1 MTAAAPA
8 RGNVAVIDIGKTHAR
23 VALLDAGGATLATRG
38 VENRVLDGPPYP
50 HFDAEALWA
59 FILGALK
66 AYAATGPVDAV
77 VAVAHGACAAL
88 ADDAGLALPI
98 MDYEWDGLEAVAGAY
113 AALRPPFAETFSPP
127 QAHGMNLGRQL
138 FWQARE
144 RPQDFARARRL
155 LTGPQYWAW
164 RLSGVAAA
172 EVTSLSCHSDLWA
185 PLAARPSTLMA
196 AQGWARLLPPLR
208 PAWETLGPPRPAVIA
223 ATGLSPRTRV
233 LSGAHDSNAALLPHL
248 VGRAPPFAVVSTG
261 TWIVA
266 MLVGGDTARLDP
278 AADMQAG
285 VDVLGRPTPT
295 AKFMGGREYAAI
307 AAGDAAPTR
316 AAACAVVASGALA
329 LPCFSAQGGPYVGRE
344 GRIAGDLPPAPGAR
358 AALASLYAALMTDQ
372 ALDRLGA
379 GGDVLVDGP
388 FAANAAFMAA
398 LAALRPA
405 DRIRPAGEGPAAE
418 GASGPVAG
426 AFLLA
431 RWGRAPAA
439 AADAPPAAP
448 LAADMAGYR
457 ARWRAALDA
466 R

>member
-1 MTAAAPA
+1 MTA
-8 RGNVAVIDIGKTHAR
+8 AVIDIGKTHAR
-23 VALLDAGGATLATRG
+23 VVLLDDDGAALATRS
-38 VENRVLDGPPYP
+38 VENRVIGGPPYP
-50 HFDAEALWA
+50 HCDADALWA

-66 AYAATGPVDAV
+66 AFSALGPVEAV
-77 VAVAHGACAAL
+77 VPVVHGACAAL
-88 ADDAGLALPI
+88 VDDAGLVLPV
-98 MDYEWDGLEAVAGAY
+98 MDYEWTGLEAVADAY
-113 AALRPPFAETFSPP
+113 AAQRPAFAETFSPP
-127 QAHGMNLGRQL
+127 QACGMNLGRQL

-144 RPQDFARARRL
+144 QPQAFARARWL

-185 PLAARPSTLMA
+185 PLAGGPSTLMQ

-208 PAWETLGPPRPAVIA
+208 PAWETLGPPRAEVIA
-223 ATGLSPRTRV
+223 ATKLSPQTRIV
-233 LSGAHDSNAALLPHL
+233 CGAHDSNAALLPHL

-266 MLVGGDTARLDP
+266 MHVGGDVARLDP

-285 VDVLGRPTPT
+285 VDVLSRPTPT

-307 AAGDAAPTR
+307 AAGDAAPTPD
-316 AAACAVVASGALA
+316 AACAVVASGALA
-329 LPCFSAQGGPYVGRE
+329 LPCFAAQGGPYAGRA
-344 GRIAGDLPPAPGAR
+344 GRIAGDLPQAPGAT

-379 GGDVLVDGP
+379 AGEVLVDGP
-388 FAANAAFMAA
+388 FAANAVFMAA

-405 DRIRPAGEGPAAE
+405 DRVRPAGAAAAGPA
-418 GASGPVAG
+418 GG

-431 RWGRAPAA
+431 HWGDLRAAPP
-439 AADAPPAAP
+439 DAPPAAP
-448 LAADMAGYR
+448 LAADIAGYR
-457 ARWRAALDA
+457 ARWRAAL
-466 R
+466 